1 MCCFFFQAEDGI
13 RDLVRSR
20 GLGDVYKR
28 QGSYLDDMEVYD
40 SAIVYFKKSIELDKN
55 NAVAYSNIGV
65 AFIQLERLDSAIVY
79 CRQAVNLAPKYENAI
94 INLGLAFHANGQ
106 YDSSINYFL
115 KAIQIEPTRGC
126 LLYTSPSPRD
136 RTRSRMPSSA

>member
-1 MCCFFFQAEDGI
+1 M
-13 RDLVRSR
+13 
-20 GLGDVYKR
+20 
-28 QGSYLDDMEVYD
+28 
-40 SAIVYFKKSIELDKN
+40 
-55 NAVAYSNIGV
+55 GV

-115 KAIQIEPTRGC
+115 KAIQIEPTRGRTYFRVAC
-126 LLYTSPSPRD
+126 SYTLNKNIEQAISYLKLAYEKGYKNKDALLSDPDLIDLYNVKAYQDLLDKYVPDWRN
-136 RTRSRMPSSA
+136 R